1 VIHELRKRGTG
12 SPVTDDGV
20 LGGRLR
26 LKQPRRGHRVGHD
39 AILLAAAT
47 AAEPGEHVVDLG
59 AGVGAAGLAL
69 AARVPGI
76 TLTLVEIEPELAA
89 LAAENASRNGLA
101 DRVRT
106 LSLDVAA
113 PVRAFAAAGLASGS
127 AARVLMNP
135 PFNAPERHK
144 LSPDARRR
152 LAHAA
157 RLPLAVWVRS
167 ATRLL
172 APHGRLTLI
181 WRADG
186 LSGVLAALNAAGH
199 GAVAVLAVHPRP
211 DAPAIRILVEC
222 EKDSAVPLV
231 VLPGLVLNDAAG
243 RPTEA
248 AEAILRH
255 GAALPLAPAL
265 RRRGVAD

>member
-1 VIHELRKRGTG
+1 MAAKASSL
-12 SPVTDDGV
+12 VTDDAV

-47 AAEPGEHVVDLG
+47 AAEPGEHIVDLG
-59 AGVGAAGLAL
+59 AGVGGAGLAL
-69 AARVPGI
+69 AMRVPGI
-76 TLTLVEIEPELAA
+76 TMTLVEIDPELAT
-89 LAAENASRNGLA
+89 LAAENASQNGLA

-106 LSLDVAA
+106 VALDVAA
-113 PVRAFAAAGLASGS
+113 PARAYAAAGLAPGS

-135 PFNAPERHK
+135 PFNDPDRQR

-157 RLPLAVWVRS
+157 RLPLAIWVRS

-172 APHGRLTLI
+172 APHGKLTLI

-186 LSGVLAALNAAGH
+186 LAEVLAVLGAAGH
-199 GAVAVLAVHPRP
+199 GAVAVLPVHPRP
-211 DAPAIRILVEC
+211 DAPAIRILAAC
-222 EKDSAVPLV
+222 EKESAVPLV
-231 VLPGLVLNDAAG
+231 VLPGLVLNDGDG
-243 RPTEA
+243 RPSQA

-255 GAALPLAPAL
+255 GASLPLATAAPPH
-265 RRRGVAD
+265 

>member
-1 VIHELRKRGTG
+1 MDHELRKRGT
-12 SPVTDDGV
+12 SNVVTDDAV

-69 AARVPGI
+69 AVRVPDV
-76 TLTLVEIEPELAA
+76 TMTLVDIEPELAA
-89 LAAENASRNGLA
+89 LAAENADRNGLA

-106 LSLDVAA
+106 VALDVGASA
-113 PVRAFAAAGLASGS
+113 RAFAAARLAPGS
-127 AARVLMNP
+127 ADRVLMNP
-135 PFNAPERHK
+135 PFNDPDRQK
-144 LSPDARRR
+144 LSPDPRRR
-152 LAHAA
+152 LAHTA
-157 RLPLAVWVRS
+157 RLPLDTWLRS

-172 APHGRLTLI
+172 RPHGKLTLI

-186 LSGVLAALNAAGH
+186 LAEVLAVLGAAGH
-199 GAVAVLAVHPRP
+199 GAVAVLPVHPRP
-211 DAPAIRILVEC
+211 DAPAIRILVGC
-222 EKDSAVPLV
+222 EKGSAVPLV

-248 AEAILRH
+248 AEAVLRH
-255 GAALPLAPAL
+255 GASLPLAAADP
-265 RRRGVAD
+265 RR

>member
-1 VIHELRKRGTG
+1 MYHELRKRGT
-12 SPVTDDGV
+12 SNPITDDAV

-47 AAEPGEHVVDLG
+47 AAEPGERIVDLG

-69 AARVPGI
+69 AMRVPGI
-76 TLTLVEIEPELAA
+76 TMTLVEIEPELAA
-89 LAAENASRNGLA
+89 LAADNASRNGLA

-106 LSLDVAA
+106 VALDVAA
-113 PVRAFAAAGLASGS
+113 PPRAFAAAGLAPGS

-135 PFNAPERHK
+135 PFSDPNRHR
-144 LSPDARRR
+144 LSPDPGRR
-152 LAHAA
+152 LAYAA
-157 RLPLAVWVRS
+157 HLPLERWVRS

-172 APHGRLTLI
+172 RPHGKLTLI

-186 LSGVLAALNAAGH
+186 MTEVLAALGAAGH
-199 GAVAVLAVHPRP
+199 GALAVLPVHPRP
-211 DAPAIRILVEC
+211 DAPAIRILVAC
-222 EKDSAVPLV
+222 EKESAVPLV

-243 RPTEA
+243 RPTQA
-248 AEAILRH
+248 AEAILRD
-255 GAALPLAPAL
+255 GASLPLAMSATM
-265 RRRGVAD
+265 RSG